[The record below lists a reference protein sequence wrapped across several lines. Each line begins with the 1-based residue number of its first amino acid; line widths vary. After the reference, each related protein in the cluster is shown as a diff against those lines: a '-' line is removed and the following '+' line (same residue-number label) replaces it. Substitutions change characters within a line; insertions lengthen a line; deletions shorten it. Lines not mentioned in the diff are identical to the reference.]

1 MASPLRVLVHGG
13 GIGGLT
19 LATALAR
26 RGHTVEVAELRDE
39 LEALGVGIIQP
50 SNALHV
56 MREIGV
62 LDDCLKAGFEWEI
75 LTIADPAGATLAE
88 IPQPRM
94 GDAPS
99 NNGIP
104 RPALARLLNDAAVAA
119 GAVIRFGTTIT
130 ELADDGSG
138 VDVTLSD
145 GSTGRWDLVVGF
157 DGIGSPLRTRLYGDR
172 YTPEYTGFA
181 NWRVTVPRQSRVR
194 GVVMGTAGKEAK
206 ALLTPITEELMY
218 LGAVFAEQED
228 FRPDPERAH
237 EQLTERLAMFSGP
250 VAEALATVTDPA
262 AVVYSRISQVT
273 VDEPW
278 HVGRVVLAGDAAHA
292 STPHIAQGAAMAVE
306 DALVLAESLDAE
318 ADVAEALEAW
328 EARRR
333 PRAMWV
339 QAMSRAVL
347 KQETGIETTPEEDEL
362 LNSTAR
368 QATSHLS
375 SRRPTT
381 TGDPR
386 NPRSQPQSG

>member
-1 MASPLRVLVHGG
+1 MATPLRVLIHGG

-39 LEALGVGIIQP
+39 LDALGVGIIQP

-62 LDDCLKAGFEWEI
+62 LDDCLEAGFEWEI
-75 LTIADPAGATLAE
+75 LTIADPAGNTLAE

-104 RPALARLLNDAAVAA
+104 RPALARVLNSAAVAA
-119 GAVIRFGTTIT
+119 GARIRFGTTIT
-130 ELADDGSG
+130 ELTDDGSG

-145 GSTGRWDLVVGF
+145 GSSGRWDLVVGF

-181 NWRVTVPRQSRVR
+181 NWRVTVPRQPQVR
-194 GVVMGTAGKEAK
+194 GVVMGTAGKDAK

-218 LGAVFAEQED
+218 LGAVFAESED

-237 EQLTERLAMFSGP
+237 EQLTERLTMFSGP

-262 AVVYSRISQVT
+262 SVVYSRISQVT
-273 VDEPW
+273 VEEPW

-306 DALVLAESLDAE
+306 DALVLAESLDAGSG
-318 ADVAEALEAW
+318 VAEALEAW

-347 KQETGIETTPEEDEL
+347 KQETGNETTPEEDEL
-362 LNSTAR
+362 LKVGIPGA
-368 QATSHLS
+368 AHVLVK
-375 SRRPTT
+375 PY
-381 TGDPR
+381 
-386 NPRSQPQSG
+386 

>member
-1 MASPLRVLVHGG
+1 MATPLRVLIHGG

-39 LEALGVGIIQP
+39 VDALGVGIIQP

-62 LDDCLKAGFEWEI
+62 LDDCLAAGFEWEV
-75 LTIADPAGATLAE
+75 LTIADPAGGTLAE

-104 RPALARLLNDAAVAA
+104 RPALARVLNSAATAA
-119 GAVIRFGTTIT
+119 GARIRFGTTIA

-145 GSTGRWDLVVGF
+145 GSFGRWDLVVGF

-172 YTPEYTGFA
+172 YVPEYTGFA
-181 NWRVTVPRQSRVR
+181 NWRVTVPRQPQVR
-194 GVVMGTAGKEAK
+194 GVVMGTAGKDAK

-218 LGAVFAEQED
+218 LGAVFAEAEE
-228 FRPDPERAH
+228 FRPDPEWAH
-237 EQLTERLAMFSGP
+237 EQLAERLPMFSGP

-273 VDEPW
+273 VEEPW

-292 STPHIAQGAAMAVE
+292 STPHLAQGAAMAVE
-306 DALVLAESLDAE
+306 DALVLAESLDAGDGVD
-318 ADVAEALEAW
+318 AALDAW

-339 QAMSRAVL
+339 QALSRAVL
-347 KQETGIETTPEEDEL
+347 KQETGSATTPEEDEL
-362 LNSTAR
+362 LKVGVPGA
-368 QATSHLS
+368 AHVLV
-375 SRRPTT
+375 
-381 TGDPR
+381 
-386 NPRSQPQSG
+386 QPY

>member
-1 MASPLRVLVHGG
+1 MATPLRVLIHGG

-26 RGHTVEVAELRDE
+26 RGHTVEIAELRDE
-39 LEALGVGIIQP
+39 VDALGVGIIQP

-62 LDDCLKAGFEWEI
+62 LDDCLAAGFEWEI
-75 LTIADPAGATLAE
+75 LTIADPAGNTLAE

-104 RPALARLLNDAAVAA
+104 RPALARVLNSAAVAA
-119 GAVIRFGTTIT
+119 GAKIRFGTTIT
-130 ELADDGSG
+130 ELTDDGSG

-145 GSTGRWDLVVGF
+145 GSSGRWDLVAGF

-181 NWRVTVPRQSRVR
+181 NWRVTVPRQPQVR
-194 GVVMGTAGKEAK
+194 GVVMGTAGKDAK

-218 LGAVFAEQED
+218 LGAVFAESED

-262 AVVYSRISQVT
+262 SVVYSRISQVT
-273 VDEPW
+273 VEEPW

-306 DALVLAESLDAE
+306 DALVLAESLDAGS
-318 ADVAEALEAW
+318 DVAAALEAW

-347 KQETGIETTPEEDEL
+347 KQETGNETTPEEDEL
-362 LNSTAR
+362 LKVGIPGA
-368 QATSHLS
+368 AHVLVK
-375 SRRPTT
+375 PY
-381 TGDPR
+381 
-386 NPRSQPQSG
+386 

>member
-1 MASPLRVLVHGG
+1 MATPLRVLIHGG

-39 LEALGVGIIQP
+39 LDALGVGIIQP

-56 MREIGV
+56 MREIGA
-62 LDDCLKAGFEWEI
+62 LDDCLEAGFEWEV
-75 LTIADPAGATLAE
+75 LTIADPAGNTLAE

-104 RPALARLLNDAAVAA
+104 RPALARVLNSAAVGA
-119 GAVIRFGTTIT
+119 GAKIRFGTTIA
-130 ELADDGSG
+130 ELTDDGTG

-181 NWRVTVPRQSRVR
+181 NWRVTVPRQPQVR

-218 LGAVFAEQED
+218 LGAVFAESAD

-262 AVVYSRISQVT
+262 SVVYSRISQVT
-273 VDEPW
+273 VEEPW

-318 ADVAEALEAW
+318 DGVAAALDAW

-347 KQETGIETTPEEDEL
+347 KQETGNETTPEEDEL
-362 LNSTAR
+362 LKVGIPGA
-368 QATSHLS
+368 AHVLV
-375 SRRPTT
+375 
-381 TGDPR
+381 
-386 NPRSQPQSG
+386 QPY

>member
-1 MASPLRVLVHGG
+1 MATPLRVLIHGG

-26 RGHTVEVAELRDE
+26 RGHTVEIAELRDE
-39 LEALGVGIIQP
+39 VDALGVGIIQP

-62 LDDCLKAGFEWEI
+62 LDDCLAAGFEWEI
-75 LTIADPAGATLAE
+75 LTIADPAGNTLAE

-104 RPALARLLNDAAVAA
+104 RPALARVLNSAAVAA
-119 GAVIRFGTTIT
+119 GAKIRFGTTIT
-130 ELADDGSG
+130 ELTDDGSG

-145 GSTGRWDLVVGF
+145 GSSGRWDLVAGF
-157 DGIGSPLRTRLYGDR
+157 DGIGSPLRSRLYGDR

-181 NWRVTVPRQSRVR
+181 NWRVTVPRQPQVR
-194 GVVMGTAGKEAK
+194 GVVMGTAGKDAK

-218 LGAVFAEQED
+218 LGAVFAESED

-262 AVVYSRISQVT
+262 SVVYSRISQVT
-273 VDEPW
+273 VEEPW

-306 DALVLAESLDAE
+306 DALVLAESLDTE
-318 ADVAEALEAW
+318 SDVAAALDGW

-347 KQETGIETTPEEDEL
+347 KQETGNETTPEEDEL
-362 LNSTAR
+362 LKVGIPGA
-368 QATSHLS
+368 AHVLVK
-375 SRRPTT
+375 PY
-381 TGDPR
+381 
-386 NPRSQPQSG
+386 

>member
-1 MASPLRVLVHGG
+1 MATPLRVLIHGG

-39 LEALGVGIIQP
+39 LDALGVGIIQP

-56 MREIGV
+56 MREIGA
-62 LDDCLKAGFEWEI
+62 LDDCLEAGFEWEI
-75 LTIADPAGATLAE
+75 LTIADPAGNTLAE

-104 RPALARLLNDAAVAA
+104 RPALARVLNSAAVGA
-119 GAVIRFGTTIT
+119 GAKIRFGTTIT
-130 ELADDGSG
+130 ELTDDGAG

-145 GSTGRWDLVVGF
+145 GSVGRWDLVVGF

-181 NWRVTVPRQSRVR
+181 NWRVTVPRQPQVR

-218 LGAVFAEQED
+218 LGAVFAESAD

-262 AVVYSRISQVT
+262 SVVYSRISQVT
-273 VDEPW
+273 VEEPW

-318 ADVAEALEAW
+318 DGVAAALDTW

-347 KQETGIETTPEEDEL
+347 KQETGNETTPEEDEL
-362 LNSTAR
+362 LKVGIPGA
-368 QATSHLS
+368 AHVLV
-375 SRRPTT
+375 
-381 TGDPR
+381 
-386 NPRSQPQSG
+386 QPY

>member
-1 MASPLRVLVHGG
+1 MASPLRVLIHGG

-19 LATALAR
+19 LAVALAR
-26 RGHTVEVAELRDE
+26 RGHTVEVVELREE
-39 LEALGVGIIQP
+39 LDALGVGIIQP

-62 LDDCLKAGFEWEI
+62 LDACVKAGFEWEV
-75 LTIADPAGATLAE
+75 LTICDPAGATLAR

-104 RPALARLLNDAAVAA
+104 RPVLAEVLGHAATAA
-119 GAVIRFGTTIT
+119 GVPVRFGATIT
-130 ELADDGSG
+130 GLTDDGAG

-145 GSTGRWDLVVGF
+145 GSAARWDLVVGF

-172 YTPEYTGFA
+172 FRPEYTGFA
-181 NWRVTVPRQSRVR
+181 NWRVTVPRQPEVQ
-194 GVVMGTAGKEAK
+194 GVVMSTGNQAAK
-206 ALLTPITEELMY
+206 ALLTPITDELMY
-218 LGAVFAEQED
+218 LGAVFAEAED

-237 EQLTERLAMFSGP
+237 EQLAERLAGFSGP
-250 VAEALATVTDPA
+250 VAEALRHVTDPR

-273 VDEPW
+273 VEEPW

-292 STPHIAQGAAMAVE
+292 STPHLAQGAAMAVE
-306 DALVLAESLDAE
+306 DAQVLAESLDAE
-318 ADVAEALEAW
+318 DDVAAALTAW

-339 QAMSRAVL
+339 QSMSRAIL
-347 KQETGIETTPEEDEL
+347 KQETGNATTPEEDEL
-362 LNSTAR
+362 LKVGIPGA
-368 QATSHLS
+368 AHVLVK
-375 SRRPTT
+375 PY
-381 TGDPR
+381 
-386 NPRSQPQSG
+386 

>member
-1 MASPLRVLVHGG
+1 MATPLRVLIHGG

-39 LEALGVGIIQP
+39 VDALGVGIIQP

-62 LDDCLKAGFEWEI
+62 LDDCLEAGFEWEV
-75 LTIADPAGATLAE
+75 LTIADPAGNTLAE

-94 GDAPS
+94 GDAPA

-104 RPALARLLNDAAVAA
+104 RPALARVLNSAATAA
-119 GAVIRFGTTIT
+119 GAKIRFGTTIT
-130 ELADDGSG
+130 GLADDGSG

-145 GSTGRWDLVVGF
+145 GSAGRWDLVVGF

-181 NWRVTVPRQSRVR
+181 NWRVTVPRQPQVR
-194 GVVMGTAGKEAK
+194 GVVMGTAGQAAK

-218 LGAVFAEQED
+218 LGAVFAEAEE

-237 EQLTERLAMFSGP
+237 EQLVERLPMFSGP

-262 AVVYSRISQVT
+262 SVVYSRISQVT
-273 VDEPW
+273 VEEPW

-292 STPHIAQGAAMAVE
+292 STPHLAQGAAMAVE

-318 ADVAEALEAW
+318 DGVDAALDAW

-339 QAMSRAVL
+339 QALSRAVL
-347 KQETGIETTPEEDEL
+347 KQETGSATTPEEDEL
-362 LNSTAR
+362 LKVGVPGA
-368 QATSHLS
+368 AHVLVK
-375 SRRPTT
+375 PY
-381 TGDPR
+381 
-386 NPRSQPQSG
+386 

>member
-26 RGHTVEVAELRDE
+26 RGHTVEVAEIRDR
-39 LEALGVGIIQP
+39 LDALGVGIIQP

-62 LDDCLKAGFEWEI
+62 LDDCLKAGYEWEV
-75 LTIADPAGATLAE
+75 LTIADPAGNTLAR

-94 GDAPS
+94 GDAPA

-104 RPALARLLNDAAVAA
+104 RPALAAVLGAAATAA
-119 GAVIRFGTTIT
+119 GATLRFSATVT
-130 ELADDGSG
+130 ELHDDGEG

-145 GSTGRWDLVVGF
+145 GSAGRWDLVVGF
-157 DGIGSPLRTRLYGDR
+157 DGIGSPLRTRLYGER
-172 YTPEYTGFA
+172 YAPQYTGFA
-181 NWRVTVPRQSRVR
+181 NWRVTVPRQAQVD
-194 GVVMGTAGKEAK
+194 GVVMSTAGQDGK
-206 ALLTPITEELMY
+206 ALLTPITDELMY

-237 EQLTERLAMFSGP
+237 EQLAERLAKFSGP

-273 VDEPW
+273 VEEPW

-292 STPHIAQGAAMAVE
+292 CTPHIAQGAAMAVE
-306 DALVLAESLDAE
+306 DAVVLAESLDSEPSVPA
-318 ADVAEALEAW
+318 ALAAW

-339 QAMSRAVL
+339 QAMSHAVL
-347 KQETGIETTPEEDEL
+347 KQETGGETTPDEDEL
-362 LNSTAR
+362 LK
-368 QATSHLS
+368 
-375 SRRPTT
+375 
-381 TGDPR
+381 TGIPGAAHVLAK
-386 NPRSQPQSG
+386 PY

>member
-1 MASPLRVLVHGG
+1 MATPLRVLIHGG

-39 LEALGVGIIQP
+39 LDALGVGIIQP

-62 LDDCLKAGFEWEI
+62 LDDCLEAGFEWEI
-75 LTIADPAGATLAE
+75 LTIADPAGNTLAE

-104 RPALARLLNDAAVAA
+104 RPALARVLNSAAVAA
-119 GAVIRFGTTIT
+119 GAEIRFGSTIT
-130 ELADDGSG
+130 ELTDDGSG

-145 GSTGRWDLVVGF
+145 GSSGRWDLVVGF

-172 YTPEYTGFA
+172 YAPEYTGFA
-181 NWRVTVPRQSRVR
+181 NWRVTVPRQPRVR
-194 GVVMGTAGKEAK
+194 GVVMGTAGKDAK
-206 ALLTPITEELMY
+206 ALLTPITDELMY
-218 LGAVFAEQED
+218 LGAVFAESGD

-262 AVVYSRISQVT
+262 SVVYSRISQVT
-273 VDEPW
+273 VEEPW

-306 DALVLAESLDAE
+306 DALVLAESLDAGT
-318 ADVAEALEAW
+318 DVAAALDAW

-347 KQETGIETTPEEDEL
+347 KQETGSETTPEEDEL
-362 LNSTAR
+362 LKVGIPGA
-368 QATSHLS
+368 AHVLVK
-375 SRRPTT
+375 PY
-381 TGDPR
+381 
-386 NPRSQPQSG
+386 

>member
-1 MASPLRVLVHGG
+1 MATPLRVLIHGG

-26 RGHTVEVAELRDE
+26 RGHTVEVAELRNE
-39 LEALGVGIIQP
+39 LDALGVGIIQP

-62 LDDCLKAGFEWEI
+62 LDDCLKAGFEWEV
-75 LTIADPAGATLAE
+75 LTIADPAGNTLAA

-104 RPALARLLNDAAVAA
+104 RPALAQVLGAAATAA
-119 GAVIRFGTTIT
+119 GATIRFGATIS
-130 ELADDGSG
+130 ELTDDGEG

-145 GSTGRWDLVVGF
+145 GSAARWDLVVGF

-172 YTPEYTGFA
+172 YAPQYTGFA
-181 NWRVTVPRQSRVR
+181 NWRVTVPRQEQVR
-194 GVVMGTAGKEAK
+194 GVVMSTAGQAAK
-206 ALLTPITEELMY
+206 ALLTPITDELMY
-218 LGAVFAEQED
+218 LGAVFAESED
-228 FRPDPERAH
+228 FRPDAEKAH
-237 EQLTERLAMFSGP
+237 EQLKERLPMFTGP
-250 VAEALATVTDPA
+250 VAEALAAVTGPE

-273 VDEPW
+273 VEEPW

-292 STPHIAQGAAMAVE
+292 STPHLAQGAAMAVE

-318 ADVAEALEAW
+318 ADVAASLDAW

-339 QAMSRAVL
+339 QALSHAVL
-347 KQETGIETTPEEDEL
+347 KQETGGETTPEEDEL
-362 LNSTAR
+362 LKVGIPGA
-368 QATSHLS
+368 AHVLV
-375 SRRPTT
+375 
-381 TGDPR
+381 
-386 NPRSQPQSG
+386 QPY